1 MTTVAALVAAL
12 VWLGAGFY
20 LGLGW
25 LRFEGLGNVSDPS
38 DVDPREPGTLSV
50 VIAARD
56 EAGSIAETLKKLES
70 VEYPNLEILVVN
82 DRSRDETGRIASGYI
97 GKLNRLRVVNIGTLP
112 QEWLGK
118 THALHEGYRLSS
130 GAWLCF
136 IDADVA
142 LEPDC
147 LRRAMNVVRSRRLD
161 HLCLF
166 PSLRTHGFLESAFV
180 MAFALYFGAYIQ
192 PWKAKDPASRKFCGV
207 GAFNLIRRDV
217 YEAIGGH
224 ERLRMEVADDIKL
237 GKLVKQHGY
246 RQDAMDSDGG
256 VHLRWQTGGARA
268 YLKGIEKNAFAGV
281 DYSVWRVLAGSGAAL
296 FMSFF
301 PFVGLAVGDLTAR
314 VASVVALSVI
324 ALAYGPVTRPLGKSR
339 LYFLT
344 HPLGAGMLLT
354 GLWISTIKT
363 LWRGAVVWRG
373 TSYPLRLLK
382 KHLV

>member
-1 MTTVAALVAAL
+1 MTTVGALLAAL

-25 LRFEGLGNVSDPS
+25 LRFEGLESASDPS
-38 DVDPREPGTLSV
+38 DVDQAESGTLSV

-56 EAGSIAETLKKLES
+56 EAGSIGQTLEKLES

-82 DRSRDETGRIASGYI
+82 DRSRDDTGRIASGYAET
-97 GKLNRLRVVNIGTLP
+97 LDRLKVVKVEHLP
-112 QEWLGK
+112 GEWLGK
-118 THALHEGYRLSS
+118 THALHEGYRQSS
-130 GAWLCF
+130 GEWLCF

-147 LRRAMNVVRSRRLD
+147 LRRAMNVVESRRLD

-166 PSLRTHGFLESAFV
+166 PSLRTHGFFESAFV
-180 MAFALYFGAYIQ
+180 MAFGFYFGAYIQ

-246 RQDAMDSDGG
+246 RQDAMDSNGR
-256 VHLRWQTGGARA
+256 VHLRWQIGGARA
-268 YLKGIEKNAFAGV
+268 YLNGIEKNAFAGV
-281 DYSVWRVLAGSGAAL
+281 DYSVSRVLVGSAGAL

-301 PFVGLAVGDLTAR
+301 PFIGLAVGDLTAAWLR
-314 VASVVALSVI
+314 LW
-324 ALAYGPVTRPLGKSR
+324 LSR
-339 LYFLT
+339 L
-344 HPLGAGMLLT
+344 LLSRM
-354 GLWISTIKT
+354 GPSPGHWASPGYIS
-363 LWRGAVVWRG
+363 
-373 TSYPLRLLK
+373 
-382 KHLV
+382 